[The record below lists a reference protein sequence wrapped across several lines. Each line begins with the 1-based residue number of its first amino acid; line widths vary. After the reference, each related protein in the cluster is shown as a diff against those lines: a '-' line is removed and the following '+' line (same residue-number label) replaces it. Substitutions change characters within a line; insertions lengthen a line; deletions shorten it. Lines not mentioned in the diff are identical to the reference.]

1 MRGDNIVLGDNIAL
15 GYCFCC
21 HSCMSFDP
29 DKVPSIPFLNGK
41 KPICAACVELG
52 NAQRVK
58 NGLEPIIPP
67 PGAYVDCE
75 L

>member
-1 MRGDNIVLGDNIAL
+1 
-15 GYCFCC
+15 
-21 HSCMSFDP
+21 MSFDP

-41 KPICAACVELG
+41 KPICAACVEQG

-67 PGAYVDCE
+67 PGAYEDCE

>member
-1 MRGDNIVLGDNIAL
+1 MNTSYLGNNIAA
-15 GYCFCC
+15 GYCFICR
-21 HSCMSFDP
+21 SSMTFNP
-29 DKVPSIPFLNGK
+29 DKVPSIPFLNGR
-41 KPICAACVELG
+41 KPICAACVEQG

-75 L
+75 S